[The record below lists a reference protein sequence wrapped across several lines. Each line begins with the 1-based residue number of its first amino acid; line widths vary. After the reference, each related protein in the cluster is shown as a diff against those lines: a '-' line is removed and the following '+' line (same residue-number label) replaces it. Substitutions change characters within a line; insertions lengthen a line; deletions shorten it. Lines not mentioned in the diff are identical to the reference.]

1 MGVLRE
7 AESSGVAAS
16 VEDQSRTST
25 TTTTTAGHSSC
36 SRTSTTP
43 TTGTSRI
50 ILTTRTTRTA
60 TRIHLT
66 TLLNTATGTVR
77 STAAMQLPQSELAPE
92 SILLAELYDRPFGG
106 ARIQPEKR
114 LQVAILALLAVAL
127 AAPGLCSSA
136 RASAW
141 ELDPAATR
149 IAFSVKNLSVAYVD
163 GTFRLASGRVVLDDE
178 NLSRSTIEAVIDA
191 GSVDTDEPKR
201 DTHLR
206 TADFLDVTR
215 YPTIAFRS
223 TRIEQAYG
231 DHWKVT
237 GDLTLRETTRPVVL
251 DVQGRPPRGDMR
263 AHTPRPRST
272 AGTSA

>member
-1 MGVLRE
+1 HDIGTVGYQSCSAPPSWCSRWEAVRRGPPWGEGTGAASPAEATAVGVLRE

-16 VEDQSRTST
+16 VDDQSRTST

-149 IAFSVKNLSVAYVD
+149 RWVGRHARWCSTSRV
-163 GTFRLASGRVVLDDE
+163 GHRGETCERTRL
-178 NLSRSTIEAVIDA
+178 
-191 GSVDTDEPKR
+191 
-201 DTHLR
+201 
-206 TADFLDVTR
+206 
-215 YPTIAFRS
+215 
-223 TRIEQAYG
+223 
-231 DHWKVT
+231 DH
-237 GDLTLRETTRPVVL
+237 D
-251 DVQGRPPRGDMR
+251 RPPGLRHNVLWLRGWQAGRDHDRRGRDR
-263 AHTPRPRST
+263 A
-272 AGTSA
+272 A

>member
-16 VEDQSRTST
+16 VEDQSRTS
-25 TTTTTAGHSSC
+25 TTTTAGHSSC

-237 GDLTLRETTRPVVL
+237 GDLTLRGTTRPVVL